1 MSQDSQPFFLPE
13 EDNAPTEIQRTS
25 ENPAKSHRLPSDEL
39 ITDEVRLRMEII
51 QSLTEPCDRK
61 TYGIRKRDAAKKLGM
76 TLRSIERLLK
86 KHQEQGL
93 VGLTTTRSDKGKHRI
108 SEDWQEFILETYK
121 EGNKGSK
128 RMLRNQ
134 VFLRVKGRAKQLGLK
149 HKEYP
154 SHQTVYRI
162 LDEYIEGKE
171 RKRNARSPGYSG
183 SRLTHM
189 TRDGRELEVEGSNDV
204 WQCDHTRLDIR
215 IVDEYGVL
223 DRPWLTVIID
233 SYSRCLIGFFLGFF
247 APSSQIDTLALHHA
261 ILPKFYGSEYGL
273 GDKEW
278 GTYGIPNYFYTDG
291 GKDFQSI
298 HITEQVAVQLSF
310 SCALRRRPSD
320 GGIVERFFRTLNDQV
335 LRNLPGYTGSNVQ
348 ERPEDVDKDAC
359 LTLQE
364 LKIILVRY
372 IVKEYNAHTDARSEN
387 QSRFE
392 RWEAGLMIEPPFY
405 DELDLAI
412 ALMKAERR
420 RVGKYGT
427 LQFESLI
434 YRAEHLRGHEGKVVA
449 LRYDPD
455 DVTTLFVYQVHED
468 GTEQFL
474 DYAHAQG
481 LEVERL
487 SLREHQA
494 IKKRLREASEEINS
508 ETIQAMLEREEW
520 TEKTIK
526 RNRQQRRKAAHEL
539 VNPIQSVAEKFGI
552 VEPQEADSEAEEE
565 LEAELPRYQVQYM
578 DELFED
584 Y

>member
-1 MSQDSQPFFLPE
+1 M
-13 EDNAPTEIQRTS
+13 
-25 ENPAKSHRLPSDEL
+25 
-39 ITDEVRLRMEII
+39 TDEVRLRMEII
-51 QSLTEPCDRK
+51 QRLTEPCDRK
-61 TYGIRKRDAAKKLGM
+61 TYGIRKREAAEKLGV

-86 KHQEQGL
+86 KYQEQGL
-93 VGLTTTRSDKGKHRI
+93 VGLTQTRSDKGQRRI
-108 SEDWQEFILETYK
+108 SADWQEFIVKTYK

-149 HKEYP
+149 PEEYP

-171 RKRNARSPGYSG
+171 RKRNARSPGYLG

-189 TRDGRELEVEGSNDV
+189 TRDGQELEVEGSNDV

-233 SYSRCLIGFFLGFF
+233 SYSRCLMGFFLGFF
-247 APSSQIDTLALHHA
+247 APSSQIDALALRHA

-273 GDKEW
+273 GDKEF
-278 GTYGIPNYFYTDG
+278 GTYGIPSYFYTDG
-291 GKDFQSI
+291 GNDFQSI
-298 HITEQVAVQLSF
+298 HITEQVAVQLGF

-320 GGIVERFFRTLNDQV
+320 GGIVERFFKTLNDQV

-348 ERPEDVDKDAC
+348 ERPDDVDKDAC
-359 LTLQE
+359 LTLKD
-364 LKIILVRY
+364 LDIILVRY
-372 IVKEYNAHTDARSEN
+372 MVKEYNGHTDARFIVKEYNADDTDVKLNA
-387 QSRFE
+387 QTRFM
-392 RWEAGLMIEPPFY
+392 RWEAGLMIEPPLY
-405 DELDLAI
+405 DELDLVI

-420 RVGKYGT
+420 TVGKYGT
-427 LQFESLI
+427 LQFESLT
-434 YRAEHLRGHEGKVVA
+434 YRAEHLRGREGKVVA

-455 DVTTLFVYQVHED
+455 DITTIFVYQIHED
-468 GTEQFL
+468 GTEEFL

-487 SLREHQA
+487 SLRELQA
-494 IKKRLREASEEINS
+494 IKKRLREAREEINS

-520 TEKTIK
+520 TEETIK

-539 VNPIQSVAEKFGI
+539 VNPVQSVAEKFGI

-565 LEAELPRYQVQYM
+565 LEAELPRYKVQYM
-578 DELFED
+578 DELFD
-584 Y
+584 DD

>member
-1 MSQDSQPFFLPE
+1 MSQDSQPFFPLD
-13 EDNAPTEIQRTS
+13 EDNDPTEIQRTS
-25 ENPAKSHRLPSDEL
+25 ENAAKSHRLPSDEL
-39 ITDEVRLRMEII
+39 ITPEVRLRMEII

-61 TYGIRKRDAAKKLGM
+61 TYGIRKREAAKKLGV

-86 KHQEQGL
+86 KCQEQGL
-93 VGLTTTRSDKGKHRI
+93 VGLTQTRSDKGKRRI
-108 SEDWQEFILETYK
+108 SADWQEFIVKTYK
-121 EGNKGSK
+121 EGNNGSK

-134 VFLRVKGRAKQLGLK
+134 VFLKVKGRAKQLGLK
-149 HKEYP
+149 PKEYP

-183 SRLTHM
+183 LRLTHM

-233 SYSRCLIGFFLGFF
+233 SYSRCLMGFFLGFY

-261 ILPKFYGSEYGL
+261 ILPKSYGSEYGL
-273 GDKEW
+273 GGTEF

-298 HITEQVAVQLSF
+298 HITEQVAGQLSF

-387 QSRFE
+387 QSRFM
-392 RWEAGLMIEPPFY
+392 RWEAGLMIEPPLY
-405 DELDLAI
+405 EKLDLAI

-427 LQFESLI
+427 IQFESLT
-434 YRAEHLRGHEGKVVA
+434 YRAEHLRGREGKVVA

-455 DVTTLFVYQVHED
+455 DITTLFVYQVHED
-468 GTEQFL
+468 GTEEFL

-487 SLREHQA
+487 SVREHQA
-494 IKKRLREASEEINS
+494 IKKRLREASEEINN

-520 TEKTIK
+520 TEETIK
-526 RNRQQRRKAAHEL
+526 RNRQQRRKAAHES
-539 VNPIQSVAEKFGI
+539 VNPVQSVAEKFG
-552 VEPQEADSEAEEE
+552 VAQPEEADSETEEE
-565 LEAELPRYQVQYM
+565 SEAELPRYKVQYM
-578 DELFED
+578 DDLFED
-584 Y
+584 D

>member
-1 MSQDSQPFFLPE
+1 MSQDSQPFFPLD
-13 EDNAPTEIQRTS
+13 EDNELTEIQRTS
-25 ENPAKSHRLPSDEL
+25 ENPGKSHRLPSDEL
-39 ITDEVRLRMEII
+39 ITPEVRLRMEII

-61 TYGIRKRDAAKKLGM
+61 TYGVRKREAAKKLGV

-93 VGLTTTRSDKGKHRI
+93 VGLTKTRSDNGKLRI

-223 DRPWLTVIID
+223 DRAWLTVIID

-261 ILPKFYGSEYGL
+261 ILPKSYGSEYGL
-273 GDKEW
+273 GDQEW

-298 HITEQVAVQLSF
+298 HITEQVAVQLDF
-310 SCALRRRPSD
+310 SCALRRRPPD

-335 LRNLPGYTGSNVQ
+335 LRHLPGYTGSNVQ

-387 QSRFE
+387 QSRFM
-392 RWEAGLMIEPPFY
+392 RWEAGLMFEPPFY

-412 ALMKAERR
+412 ALMKADRR
-420 RVGKYGT
+420 TVGKYGT
-427 LQFESLI
+427 IQFESLT

-468 GTEQFL
+468 GTEEFL

-539 VNPIQSVAEKFGI
+539 VNPVQSVAEKFG
-552 VEPQEADSEAEEE
+552 VAQPEEADSETEEE
-565 LEAELPRYQVQYM
+565 SEAELPRYKVHYM

-584 Y
+584 E